1 MKAAVIQ
8 FDVRPGEVAANRDKA
23 LGYLEEAAAQGAQVA
38 LLPELW
44 NCGYDL
50 PNLSSLAENLRGE
63 SINLVQKLAVRHKIY
78 VFAGTIAERKDGH
91 YYNTQA
97 VINNKGEII
106 AKYRKVHLFN
116 PRLGEGKYFHSGDK
130 WALAHTP
137 WGPVGLATCYDLRFP
152 EFSRNLALRGAE
164 MLVFPAQWPGIR
176 LDEWRILCQARAV
189 ENQCFVL
196 AANRT
201 GTDML
206 EGGEF
211 VYEGGSLI
219 VAPNGHILA
228 DAGDREG
235 VFPAELDWGLL
246 QAIRQ
251 RNNVFADRRPI
262 LDEIDDSQV

>member
-8 FDVRPGEVAANRDKA
+8 FDIRPGEVEVNRRKA
-23 LGYLEEAAAQGAQVA
+23 LQYLEEAAAQGAGAA

-50 PNLSSLAENLRGE
+50 PDLPDLAENLRGE
-63 SINLVQKLAVRHKIY
+63 SIGLVQKLAAQYKMYI
-78 VFAGTIAERKDGH
+78 FAGTIAERKDGN

-116 PRLGEGKYFHSGDK
+116 PRLAEGKYFHSGDK